1 MNLFS
6 IAGAADAARHAPLAA
21 RMRPRDLDELVGQ
34 EHITGPGTLLRRAI
48 EADKLISVILWGP
61 PGSGK
66 TTLARIVAKRTRAH
80 FEQINAV
87 TSGVQDLRKLIDQT
101 RDRRDMHGQRT
112 IVFIDE
118 IHRFNSFQQDV
129 LLPAVE
135 DGLVTL
141 IGATTENP
149 FLKSTPRCFLV
160 TCLPIACF
168 EHRRHEAPATAGPGG
183 SRTGLRRAARTSRR

>member
-1 MNLFS
+1 MGS
-6 IAGAADAARHAPLAA
+6 AGQRKND
-21 RMRPRDLDELVGQ
+21 VGAHRGQ
-34 EHITGPGTLLRRAI
+34 ANQGP
-48 EADKLISVILWGP
+48 
-61 PGSGK
+61 
-66 TTLARIVAKRTRAH
+66 

-118 IHRFNSFQQDV
+118 IHRFNRAQQDV

-149 FLKSTPRCFLV
+149 FLKSTPRCFLAYV
-160 TCLPIACF
+160 SSDCML
-168 EHRRHEAPATAGPGG
+168 
-183 SRTGLRRAARTSRR
+183 